1 MDKNLLEFWG
11 QIFLNAARSQQ
22 QMEDWNKWF
31 SIDSFGKNK
40 LFSSLLNQPETQ
52 KTEEITPEILEI
64 ARKATDAYKE
74 VFKASLSLFDVV
86 AKEDYDE
93 LLKENELLKEK
104 VKAQENIIKNRRNQP
119 EKDIFEQQEVVNNL
133 TEIVKDQTQQ
143 FQDLMKQMGK
153 YYKKELVKK

>member
-31 SIDSFGKNK
+31 SIDGFGKNK